1 MLAEGINLLYR
12 AIRPFGLNAPLLA
25 ITPYYEENWLSRNF
39 GHSDSIGAISGAY
52 KAATPRA
59 IGRNFL

>member
-1 MLAEGINLLYR
+1 MPAEGINLLYR

-25 ITPYYEENWLSRNF
+25 ITYYEENWLSDNF
-39 GHSDSIGAISGAY
+39 GHSNSIVAISGAY

-59 IGRNFL
+59 IDRNFL